1 MFHNGE
7 EESDPDPDPAPS
19 TNGRKPLRNDDFV
32 YVAPTHAYRL
42 PVAQASR
49 YWRKGMRAVFVT
61 DVPSESLPQELLAN
75 SAAHRETW
83 AWYPNFRH
91 MPNGKREHYTE
102 GDRRAALAPALA
114 YAMLAN
120 PNLLAPYTNVP
131 VPVHE
136 LEAGAGNA
144 SAAGASPSSTG
155 PSGAVAPAAMAR
167 AKSGVR
173 LSKLIAARS
182 AAALSAMGVSTPS
195 LVAAVEQAADAVAAK
210 SQEGASK
217 EQKAAVV
224 PEKDPFQWMLL
235 GDDDTLFFMRGVK
248 ALLRD
253 YDPQLPYFIS
263 DSMYVGSRSPQ
274 PGVWEMRCYP
284 CHLPWGRWRRAGS
297 RRLMAGEKEPAPA
310 PGQGCGCGCS
320 TEALCKKRF
329 PGVNETRCQTEWE
342 GPVPY
347 GGVGFILSIG
357 LLKKLAAVQNGDGL
371 HAFEKCINAPEETC
385 MSFPE
390 GGDAYMARCL
400 WRLGFPVTDPGY
412 TPFGRYFGEILTP
425 QLLYEAPRNLTQGV
439 LPDKAMERWSTAVT
453 MHLSARFLKSTK
465 VAGLTIKY
473 ISGVY
478 DLVGELL
485 WPTHS

>member
-1 MFHNGE
+1 
-7 EESDPDPDPAPS
+7 
-19 TNGRKPLRNDDFV
+19 
-32 YVAPTHAYRL
+32 
-42 PVAQASR
+42 
-49 YWRKGMRAVFVT
+49 
-61 DVPSESLPQELLAN
+61 
-75 SAAHRETW
+75 
-83 AWYPNFRH
+83 
-91 MPNGKREHYTE
+91 MPNGKRDHYTE
-102 GDRRAALAPALA
+102 GDRRAAMAPALA
-114 YAMLAN
+114 YSVLAS
-120 PNLLAPYTNVP
+120 PTLLAPYTNVP
-131 VPVHE
+131 AA
-136 LEAGAGNA
+136 AGTA
-144 SAAGASPSSTG
+144 SAGPSSTG
-155 PSGAVAPAAMAR
+155 PSAVAPAAMAR
-167 AKSGVR
+167 SNVGGIT
-173 LSKLIAARS
+173 LSEIIAARS
-182 AAALSAMGVSTPS
+182 AAALSAMGVSTPA
-195 LVAAVEQAADAVAAK
+195 LVASVEQAAAAVAAK
-210 SQEGASK
+210 LKEGESQAP
-217 EQKAAVV
+217 AAV
-224 PEKDPFQWMLL
+224 PESKDPFQWMLL

-297 RRLMAGEKEPAPA
+297 RRLMAGQKEAA
-310 PGQGCGCGCS
+310 AESGEGCGCS
-320 TEALCKKRF
+320 AEALCKKRF
-329 PGVNETRCQTEWE
+329 PGNETRCQTEWE

-357 LLKKLAAVQNGDGL
+357 LLKRLAAVQNGDGL

-412 TPFGRYFGEILTP
+412 TPLGRYFGEILTP
-425 QLLYEAPRNLTQGV
+425 QHLYEAPLNLTKGV

-485 WPTHS
+485 WPSHGRKADL